1 MRGEDFDLTDK
12 DVKDMQRHL
21 NTLLN
26 TLDFFLLYAEA
37 DQWEADPG
45 KAEETPK
52 VEQVLDKWILA
63 RLFETQKAIEKAMNS
78 YDTPA
83 SVKPI
88 LELIEDLSNWYV
100 RRSRRRFW
108 KSENDSDKTQA
119 YETLYFVL
127 VQTSKLIAPF
137 VPFVAEHMYKTL
149 TGLESVHLTDWPE
162 KKKLDDASRM
172 LLDSMHQIRE
182 LITQGLAQRAAAG
195 IKVRQPL
202 ATVEVPKIPEEFK
215 SIIAEELNVKDV
227 LFYGGREDHTINL
240 DINVSPELKEEGI
253 ARELIRA
260 VQNARKNAGFNVED
274 RIQTS
279 LSSES
284 SEIANAA
291 EKFKDMINAET
302 LTVGALTK
310 EPEHSETV
318 KVEGQEL
325 TIKLSRA

>member
-1 MRGEDFDLTDK
+1 
-12 DVKDMQRHL
+12 
-21 NTLLN
+21 
-26 TLDFFLLYAEA
+26 
-37 DQWEADPG
+37 
-45 KAEETPK
+45 
-52 VEQVLDKWILA
+52 
-63 RLFETQKAIEKAMNS
+63 
-78 YDTPA
+78 
-83 SVKPI
+83 
-88 LELIEDLSNWYV
+88 
-100 RRSRRRFW
+100 
-108 KSENDSDKTQA
+108 
-119 YETLYFVL
+119 
-127 VQTSKLIAPF
+127 
-137 VPFVAEHMYKTL
+137 
-149 TGLESVHLTDWPE
+149 
-162 KKKLDDASRM
+162 
-172 LLDSMHQIRE
+172 MHQIRE

-310 EPEHSETV
+310 EPEHSENV
-318 KVEGQEL
+318 KLEGQEL